1 MVLLSNLDVD
11 VDVCILYSQVQTS
24 VRTLAE
30 SVQTVKT
37 VLGMKIQTEQK
48 QVCLRSQ
55 AKLNIPTQQYAMII
69 CVVLLQVA
77 RRLARIDIQIHQV
90 TMSMALNGDQS
101 VISIFPMIV
110 TMFKLRIM
118 WKCFLSESSCS

>member
-1 MVLLSNLDVD
+1 MNYSRGD
-11 VDVCILYSQVQTS
+11 CICVFFFFFFSSRRRHTRSGRVTGVQTCA
-24 VRTLAE
+24 LP
-30 SVQTVKT
+30 
-37 VLGMKIQTEQK
+37 I
-48 QVCLRSQ
+48 SQ

-110 TMFKLRIM
+110 TMFKLQIM

>member
-11 VDVCILYSQVQTS
+11 VDVRILYSQVQTS

-110 TMFKLRIM
+110 TMFKLQIM
-118 WKCFLSESSCS
+118 WKCFLSKSSCS